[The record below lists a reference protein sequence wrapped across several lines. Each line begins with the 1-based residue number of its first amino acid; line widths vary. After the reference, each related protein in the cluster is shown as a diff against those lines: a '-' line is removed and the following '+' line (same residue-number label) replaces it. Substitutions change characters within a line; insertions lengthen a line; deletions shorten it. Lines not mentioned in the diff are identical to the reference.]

1 MGSVRKDAN
10 EVSVVAPISEFL
22 DFMTPIDKNAVPL
35 GVLIALAAK
44 RKLEDLKQ
52 VPFHLSRTTIS
63 VEDKNLVVTFK
74 RLPE

>member
-10 EVSVVAPISEFL
+10 EVSVVAPITEFL
-22 DFMTPIDKNAVPL
+22 DFKAPIDNKVVPL
-35 GVLIALAAK
+35 GLLIALAAK
-44 RKLEDLKQ
+44 RKLEELEI
-52 VPFHLSRTTIS
+52 VPFHLSRTAIS